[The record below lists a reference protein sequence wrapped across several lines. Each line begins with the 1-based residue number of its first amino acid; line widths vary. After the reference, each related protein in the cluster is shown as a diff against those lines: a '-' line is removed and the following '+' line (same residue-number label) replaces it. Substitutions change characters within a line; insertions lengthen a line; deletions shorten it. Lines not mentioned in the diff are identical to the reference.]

1 MALAFGY
8 GMGYRYLNVRINSI
22 NDASIS
28 CKNFVNFDPVTQE
41 KMWFICELFV
51 RHGKKLA
58 YLVEYFT
65 IYWTD
70 FYNRFTI

>member
-1 MALAFGY
+1 
-8 GMGYRYLNVRINSI
+8 MGYCYLNVRINSV

-28 CKNFVNFDPVTQE
+28 CKNFMNFGQVTPE
-41 KMWFICELFV
+41 KIGLICELFV

-58 YLVEYFT
+58 YLVEYLR

-70 FYNRFTI
+70 FDDLFTI